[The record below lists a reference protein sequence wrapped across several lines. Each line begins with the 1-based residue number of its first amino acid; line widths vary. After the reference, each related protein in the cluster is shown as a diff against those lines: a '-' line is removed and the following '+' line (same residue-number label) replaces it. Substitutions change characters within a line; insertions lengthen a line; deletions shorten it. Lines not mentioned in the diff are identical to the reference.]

1 MKKTNPKPFVLLSLC
16 ICAKDGV
23 ISKTEEAKIFELINQ
38 NNKFKKLTKKN
49 FEGLIIEFF
58 STNDQLEDYC
68 NPFENE
74 EDKALALEIAKQS
87 ATADGLE
94 IKENIAYKKA
104 ENFMLNKNE

>member
-1 MKKTNPKPFVLLSLC
+1 MKKIESKPFVFFSLC

-23 ISKTEEAKIFELINQ
+23 ISQTEEAKIFELINQ

-49 FEGLIIEFF
+49 FEDLIFEFF
-58 STNDQLEDYC
+58 STNNQLEDYC
-68 NPFENE
+68 KPFENS

-87 ATADGLE
+87 ATADGLA

-104 ENFMLNKNE
+104 ENFMLDKNE

>member
-1 MKKTNPKPFVLLSLC
+1 MKKIESKPFVFLSLC

-23 ISKTEEAKIFELINQ
+23 ISQTEEAKIFELINQ

-49 FEGLIIEFF
+49 FEDLIFEFF
-58 STNDQLEDYC
+58 STNNQLEDYC
-68 NPFENE
+68 KLFENS

-87 ATADGLE
+87 ATADGLA

-104 ENFMLNKNE
+104 ENFMLDKNE